1 MKHEAA
7 RAEINVHV
15 SETSTLWPTILTR
28 TVGTNHDGLQAVFL
42 VEPDPFP
49 PSANPATAAATP
61 IATTNQVRRPGDFM
75 SPDPRPRP
83 SFARGVGR
91 HSASLAH
98 ATVGFAGESVAV
110 TERKYAV
117 VSLDELDTFP
127 AMTGAP
133 VLRPLRQRLD
143 VRAFGINCWT
153 APVGAPVIE
162 RHSEPDG
169 DEEVYIV
176 VRGRVRFTIGE
187 ETFEPGP
194 ATVVYVPPDTTREA
208 VAVEPETLVVA
219 IGGKPGEPFEPKSW
233 EDFQI
238 AFAQAHAR
246 GDEEARALLAKEL
259 LRDPNAWQPAYN
271 AACFEAL
278 TGNADAAFEHL
289 ARAVALGPER
299 VRKLAAHGEDF
310 AALRSDPRWQQL
322 MDV

>member
-1 MKHEAA
+1 
-7 RAEINVHV
+7 
-15 SETSTLWPTILTR
+15 LT
-28 TVGTNHDGLQAVFL
+28 DI
-42 VEPDPFP
+42 E
-49 PSANPATAAATP
+49 
-61 IATTNQVRRPGDFM
+61 
-75 SPDPRPRP
+75 
-83 SFARGVGR
+83 
-91 HSASLAH
+91 ASLAH
-98 ATVGFAGESVAV
+98 ATVGFAGESLAV

-117 VSLDELDTFP
+117 VSLDELDKFP

-133 VLRPLRQRLD
+133 VLMPLRQRLD

-176 VRGRVRFTIGE
+176 VRGRVRFTIGD

-208 VAVEPETLVVA
+208 VAVEPETFVVA
-219 IGGKPGEPFEPKSW
+219 IGGKPGEAFEPKSW

-238 AFAQAHAR
+238 AFAKAHAR
-246 GDEEARALLAKEL
+246 GDEEARALLTGAL
-259 LRDPNAWQPAYN
+259 ARDPDAWQPAYN

-289 ARAVALGPER
+289 ARAFALGPQR
-299 VRKLAAHGEDF
+299 VRKLAATGEDF

-322 MDV
+322 MDA